1 MNLQTQYDLDTA
13 QIAERD
19 NQRETI
25 ASPPALCLSAFM
37 SRLGNAQ
44 VNLALHSLLHKFTY
58 RRFMSRL
65 GNAQVNLA
73 LLSLLHK
80 FPV

>member
-25 ASPPALCLSAFM
+25 AVTPSPLPKERDPPKPLPIGDLCHDSAM
-37 SRLGNAQ
+37 P
-44 VNLALHSLLHKFTY
+44 K
-58 RRFMSRL
+58 
-65 GNAQVNLA
+65 
-73 LLSLLHK
+73 
-80 FPV
+80 

>member
-25 ASPPALCLSAFM
+25 AVTPSPLPKESDPP
-37 SRLGNAQ
+37 Q
-44 VNLALHSLLHKFTY
+44 PSLLREGE
-58 RRFMSRL
+58 RR
-65 GNAQVNLA
+65 
-73 LLSLLHK
+73 
-80 FPV
+80 